1 MRVYDLLRTKGGA
14 VITVQPQTSVT
25 EVLALMKK
33 HNLGS
38 VVVSSDGH
46 DVVGIM
52 TERDVV
58 RWLVDGTDFLT
69 GPVSDVMTAVVHT
82 CQPHDSVQSLMETM
96 TNQRIRHLPVVDDGG
111 HLAGIISIGDVV
123 KSHITELEFERDQ
136 LEGYVSH
143 S

>member
-46 DVVGIM
+46 DVLGIM

-58 RWLVDGTDFLT
+58 RWLVDGTDFLI

-111 HLAGIISIGDVV
+111 RLAGIISIGDVV

-136 LEGYVSH
+136 LTGYLSR
-143 S
+143 